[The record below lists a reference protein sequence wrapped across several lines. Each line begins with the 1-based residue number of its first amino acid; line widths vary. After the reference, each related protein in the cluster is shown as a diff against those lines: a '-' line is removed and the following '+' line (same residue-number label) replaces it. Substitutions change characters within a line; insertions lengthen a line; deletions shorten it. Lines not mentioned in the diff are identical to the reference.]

1 MLRTNRTRTTGAS
14 HQPLL
19 LEDSANRVQNVRVK
33 GRMGFVSS
41 LVRDLKFAVRQM
53 RQAPIVSGVALLSLA
68 LGIGANV
75 AIFSLVNALILKPL
89 PVYEPDRLV
98 ILGLDSPRAVSTSLT
113 NPVWEYVRDHQE
125 VLVATAAW
133 GNPRFN
139 LASGGETRNAQGL
152 FVSGR
157 FFDTLGVTAHIGRL
171 FTTEDDRR
179 GGGTDGPVA
188 VLSYGFWQREYGGQ
202 ADAIGKSIALD
213 GHPFTIIGVSQR
225 DFRGVQIGRA
235 FDVAAPLGTEPIV
248 RGAESSL
255 DRRSNWWLTVMGR
268 LAPGQTMEQAQS
280 RLRAFQ
286 PQLREATLPQDW
298 RPNDLKGYLDEP
310 IKLIEG
316 ATGVS
321 NLRDRYSRPLYVLL
335 GIVGLVLTIA
345 CANMANLLLAQSV
358 ARRKELAVRLSLGAG
373 RWRLVRQLLVES
385 VMLSTIGAAAG
396 LLIASWGSRAIV
408 AMLSTRTQVVEVN
421 LAMDGRVFAFTT
433 AVGVLTGLIFGVA
446 PAFRGTRLT
455 PADALRDHSRG
466 VVSGGGRFQIG
477 HALVALQVALAFVLV
492 FGSSLFVRT
501 LVTLTTQDIGLEPSR
516 VMVGNLDLRQAGS
529 GTEDFRRL
537 FIQVREAIQAVPGVE
552 AAATSFVTPVS
563 GSTWN
568 FDISVPGYTGSDR
581 RPVLFNGVSPHYFRA
596 MGTPLLAGRDIA
608 ETDRS
613 GAQNVAIVNEAFA
626 KTYFN
631 GENPIGKSFTIVG
644 FGPRNPDRLM
654 EVVGLVANAKYQ
666 RLREAAQPT
675 MYGAFSQQSTLFAGA
690 RVAVRTSGAPM
701 DSKNAVVQAIAGV
714 HKDIAV
720 DFKRLDEDLG
730 ANVLQERLVATLS
743 AFFGGL
749 ALLLAA
755 LGLYGVM
762 SYTVTRR
769 RNEIGIRMALGAE
782 PGTVIGLVLRNV
794 AFITIVGLIV
804 GAAASI
810 GTGRFINT
818 LLYNLAAS
826 DTTMIVVTAIT
837 LASAA
842 AIAGYLPARRAARID
857 PMAALRE
864 E

>member
-1 MLRTNRTRTTGAS
+1 
-14 HQPLL
+14 
-19 LEDSANRVQNVRVK
+19 
-33 GRMGFVSS
+33 MGFASS
-41 LVRDLKFAVRQM
+41 LIRDLKFAVRQM
-53 RQAPIVSGVALLSLA
+53 RQTPIVSGVALLSLA

-98 ILGLDSPRAVSTSLT
+98 IIGFDDPRAVNTSLT
-113 NPVWEYVRDHQE
+113 NPQWEYIRDQQH
-125 VLVATAAW
+125 VLVSVAAY

-157 FFDTLGVTAHIGRL
+157 FFDTLGVTAHLGRT
-171 FTTEDDRR
+171 FTADDDRR
-179 GGGTDGPVA
+179 GGGPDGPVA
-188 VLSYGFWQREYGGQ
+188 VLGYGFWQREYGGRS
-202 ADAIGKSIALD
+202 DVIGKSIALD
-213 GHPFTIIGVSQR
+213 GHPFTIIGVAPR

-235 FDVAAPLGTEPIV
+235 FDVATPLGTEPII
-248 RGAESSL
+248 RGKETQLDGRSS
-255 DRRSNWWLTVMGR
+255 WWLTVVGR
-268 LAPGQTMEQAQS
+268 LAPGQTQAQAQQ
-280 RLRAFQ
+280 RLRDFV
-286 PQLREATLPQDW
+286 PQLREATLPHDW
-298 RPNDLKGYLDEP
+298 RAEDLKEYLNEP
-310 IKLIEG
+310 ITLLSG
-316 ATGVS
+316 ATGIS
-321 NLRDRYSRPLYVLL
+321 SLRDRYSRALYVLL
-335 GIVGLVLTIA
+335 GIVSLVLTIA

-358 ARRKELAVRLSLGAG
+358 SRRKELAVRLSLGAG

-385 VMLSTIGAAAG
+385 IMLSTLGAIAG
-396 LLIASWGSRAIV
+396 LLIARWGSGAIV
-408 AMLSTRTQVVEVN
+408 AMLSTRTQIVDVN
-421 LAMDGRVFAFTT
+421 LAMDWRVFAFTT
-433 AVGVLTGLIFGVA
+433 AVGVTTGLLFGVA

-477 HALVALQVALAFVLV
+477 HALVAMQVALSFVLV

-501 LVTLTTQDIGLEPSR
+501 LVALTTQEVGFESSHVL
-516 VMVGNLDLRQAGS
+516 VGNLDTRA
-529 GTEDFRRL
+529 TATAPENRL
-537 FIQVREAIQAVPGVE
+537 QMFTRVREAIAAVPGVE

-568 FDISVPGYTGSDR
+568 LEINVPGYAANER
-581 RPVLFNGVSPHYFRA
+581 RGVLFNGVSPNYFKA
-596 MGTPLLAGRDIA
+596 MSTPLLAGRDIA
-608 ETDRS
+608 ETDRPGS
-613 GAQNVAIVNEAFA
+613 SNVVIVNEAFA
-626 KTYFN
+626 KKYFS
-631 GENPIGKSFTIVG
+631 GDSPIGKTFTIVG
-644 FGPRNPDRLM
+644 FNKENPDRVM
-654 EVVGLVANAKYQ
+654 QIVGMVANAKYQ
-666 RLREAAQPT
+666 RLREAAQPI
-675 MYGAFSQQSTLFAGA
+675 MYAAFAQERQLFSGN
-690 RVAVRTSGAPM
+690 RIVIRTSGDPFE
-701 DSKNAVVQAIAGV
+701 SRNAIVQAITSV

-743 AFFGGL
+743 GFFGGL

-782 PGTVIGLVLRNV
+782 PRKVIGLVLKNV
-794 AFITIVGLIV
+794 AIITIAGLIV
-804 GAAASI
+804 GAAASV

-818 LLYNLAAS
+818 LLYNLAAN
-826 DTTMIVVTAIT
+826 DRTMIFVTATT
-837 LASAA
+837 LALAA

>member
-1 MLRTNRTRTTGAS
+1 
-14 HQPLL
+14 
-19 LEDSANRVQNVRVK
+19 
-33 GRMGFVSS
+33 MGFVSS
-41 LVRDLKFAVRQM
+41 LARDLKFAIRQM
-53 RQAPIVSGVALLSLA
+53 RQTPVVSGVALLSLA

-75 AIFSLVNALILKPL
+75 AIFSLVNALMLKPL

-98 ILGLDSPRAVSTSLT
+98 ILGLDSPRVVSTTLT
-113 NPVWEYVRDHQE
+113 NPVWEYIRDHQE
-125 VLVATAAW
+125 VLVGVAAW

-139 LASGGETRNAQGL
+139 LNSGGETRNAQGL

-157 FFDTLGVTAHIGRL
+157 FFDTLGITPHIGRT
-171 FTTEDDRR
+171 FTTDDDRR
-179 GGGTDGPVA
+179 GGGPDGPVA
-188 VLSYGFWQREYGGQ
+188 VLSYGFWQREYGGR
-202 ADAIGKSIALD
+202 ADVLGKSIALD
-213 GHPFTIIGVSQR
+213 GHPFTIIGVAQR
-225 DFRGVQIGRA
+225 EFRGVQIGRA
-235 FDVAAPLGTEPIV
+235 FDVAAPISTEPII

-255 DRRSNWWLTVMGR
+255 DRRSNWWLTVIGR
-268 LAPGQTMEQAQS
+268 LAPGQTMEQAES

-286 PQLREATLPQDW
+286 PQLRGATLPQDW
-298 RPNDLKGYLDEP
+298 RPNDQKDYLKEP
-310 IKLIEG
+310 VKLIEG
-316 ATGVS
+316 ATGIS

-385 VMLSTIGAAAG
+385 IMLSTIGAVAG
-396 LLIASWGSRAIV
+396 LIVASWGSRAIV

-421 LAMDGRVFAFTT
+421 LAMDWRVFGFTT
-433 AVGVLTGLIFGVA
+433 AVGVLTGLLFGVA
-446 PAFRGTRLT
+446 PAFRGTKLT

-477 HALVALQVALAFVLV
+477 HGLVALQVALSFVLV
-492 FGSSLFVRT
+492 FGSTLFVRT
-501 LVTLTTQDIGLEPSR
+501 LVSLTSQDMGFEPSH
-516 VMVGNLDLRQAGS
+516 VAVGNVDVRAT
-529 GTEDFRRL
+529 GTTPENRL
-537 FIQVREAIQAVPGVE
+537 QMFTRIREAIAAVPGVD

-568 FDISVPGYTGSDR
+568 LDIDVPGYTASER
-581 RPVLFNGVSPHYFRA
+581 RPVLFNGVSPNYFKA
-596 MGTPLLAGRDIA
+596 MGTPILAGRDIA
-608 ETDRS
+608 ETDLKGGPNVVLVN
-613 GAQNVAIVNEAFA
+613 GALAT
-626 KTYFN
+626 KYFN
-631 GENPIGKSFTIVG
+631 GDNPVGKTFKIVG
-644 FGPRNPDRLM
+644 FNAANPDRVM
-654 EVVGLVANAKYQ
+654 EIIGLVADAKYQ

-675 MYGAFSQQSTLFAGA
+675 MYASFAQERNLFSSVRYVVRTAGA
-690 RVAVRTSGAPM
+690 PLDSRNAIVRAV
-701 DSKNAVVQAIAGV
+701 AGV
-714 HKDIAV
+714 NKDIAI
-720 DFKRLDEDLG
+720 DMKQLDEDLG

-743 AFFGGL
+743 GFFGVL

-782 PGTVIGLVLRNV
+782 PRKVIRLVLTNV
-794 AFITIVGLIV
+794 AVITIVGLIV
-804 GAAASI
+804 GAAASV
-810 GTGRFINT
+810 GTGRFINS

-826 DTTMIVVTAIT
+826 DQTMIVVTAIT
-837 LASAA
+837 LATAA

>member
-1 MLRTNRTRTTGAS
+1 
-14 HQPLL
+14 
-19 LEDSANRVQNVRVK
+19 
-33 GRMGFVSS
+33 MGFVSS
-41 LVRDLKFAVRQM
+41 LVRDLTFALRQM
-53 RQAPIVSGVALLSLA
+53 RQTPIVSGVALLSLA

-98 ILGLDSPRAVSTSLT
+98 ILGFEGIRGPNTSLT
-113 NPVWEYVRDHQE
+113 NPQWEYIRDHQE
-125 VLVATAAW
+125 VLVGVGAY

-139 LASGGETRNAQGL
+139 LNSGGETRNAQGL

-157 FFDTLGVTAHIGRL
+157 FFDTLGVTPQIGRL
-171 FTTEDDRR
+171 FTTDDDRR
-179 GGGTDGPVA
+179 GGGPDGPVA
-188 VLSYGFWQREYGGQ
+188 VLSYGFWQREYGGR
-202 ADAIGKSIALD
+202 ADVIGQSIQLD

-225 DFRGVQIGRA
+225 DFRGLQIGRA
-235 FDVAAPLGTEPIV
+235 FDIAAPLGTEPIV
-248 RGAESSL
+248 RGKESSL
-255 DRRSNWWLTVMGR
+255 DRRSNWWLTVFGR
-268 LAPGQTMEQAQS
+268 LAPGQTQEQAQA
-280 RLRAFQ
+280 RLRDFL
-286 PQLREATLPQDW
+286 PQVREATLPQDW
-298 RPNDLKGYLDEP
+298 PAIDLKDYLKEP
-310 IKLIEG
+310 IALVAG
-316 ATGVS
+316 GTGVS

-385 VMLSTIGAAAG
+385 LMLSTIGATAG
-396 LLIASWGSRAIV
+396 LVIARWGSRAIV
-408 AMLSTRTQVVEVN
+408 AMLSTRTQIVEVN
-421 LAMDGRVFAFTT
+421 LAMDWRVFAFTT
-433 AVGVLTGLIFGVA
+433 AVGVITGLLFGVA

-477 HALVALQVALAFVLV
+477 HALVAMQVALSFVLV
-492 FGSSLFVRT
+492 FGSTLFVRT
-501 LVTLTTQDIGLEPSR
+501 LIALTSQEMGFEASHVL
-516 VMVGNLDLRQAGS
+516 VGNLDLRATGVAP
-529 GTEDFRRL
+529 ENRL
-537 FIQVREAIQAVPGVE
+537 QMFTRVREALAAVPGVE
-552 AAATSFVTPVS
+552 AAAISFVTPVS

-568 FDISVPGYTGSDR
+568 LEINVPGYAANER
-581 RPVLFNGVSPHYFRA
+581 RGVLFNGISPNFFKTMA
-596 MGTPLLAGRDIA
+596 TPLLAGRDLA
-608 ETDRS
+608 DSDRA
-613 GAQNVAIVNEAFA
+613 GAPEVIVVNEAFA
-626 KTYFN
+626 RKYFN
-631 GENPIGKSFTIVG
+631 GENPIGRRFDIVG
-644 FGPRNPDRLM
+644 FNERFPMRHMDIIGM
-654 EVVGLVANAKYQ
+654 VGDTKYQ
-666 RLREAAQPT
+666 RLREDAQPI
-675 MYGAFSQQSTLFAGA
+675 MYGALAQEREINSGA
-690 RVAVRTSGAPM
+690 RVVARTTGAPF
-701 DSKNAVVQAIAGV
+701 DSRNAIVQAIAGV

-720 DFKRLDEDLG
+720 DLKRLDEDLG

-743 AFFGGL
+743 GYFGGL

-782 PGTVIGLVLRNV
+782 PGKVVGLVLKNV
-794 AFITIVGLIV
+794 ALITVAGLVI
-804 GAAASI
+804 GAAAAV

-826 DTTMIVVTAIT
+826 DKTMILVTAIT
-837 LASAA
+837 LAAA
-842 AIAGYLPARRAARID
+842 AAVAGYLPARRAARID